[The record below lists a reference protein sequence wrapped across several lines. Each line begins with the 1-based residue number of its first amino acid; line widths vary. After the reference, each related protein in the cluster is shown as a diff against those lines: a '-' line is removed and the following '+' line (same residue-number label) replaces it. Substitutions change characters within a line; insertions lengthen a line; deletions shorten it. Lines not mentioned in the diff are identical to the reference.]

1 MRGDDAIISINTHTD
16 PPFLPSSLPPS
27 LPPSPLQFTE
37 RLSELSEMDLE
48 KMDRTDVVNMTRV
61 VDKFVKNIL
70 KYVDE
75 GMDID

>member
-1 MRGDDAIISINTHTD
+1 
-16 PPFLPSSLPPS
+16 
-27 LPPSPLQFTE
+27 
-37 RLSELSEMDLE
+37 LSELSEMDLE